1 MYGSVLGTQSCK
13 KESKYGVVVAG
24 ATGTRVCVS
33 RLSRRNTTCVTLWL
47 GRNNM
52 LIDINREMNIENE
65 KKRERRTC
73 CSWSCSL
80 AFCCCW
86 GGCEEEEEDSPC
98 LLDVDW
104 YITCYITQSSRHSH
118 AALYPE
124 KNKNVRSKLEE
135 NASWSQI
142 IKKEAWIQETI
153 PWFFFLI
160 WRKKEGDDDVNNN
173 YFWKKVKKLLFF

>member
-1 MYGSVLGTQSCK
+1 MLLLPVPRER
-13 KESKYGVVVAG
+13 ESTFPDWAG
-24 ATGTRVCVS
+24 GILHVS
-33 RLSRRNTTCVTLWL
+33 PYDWEETIY
-47 GRNNM
+47 M
-52 LIDINREMNIENE
+52 LININREMNIENE

-153 PWFFFLI
+153 PWFFFFDLEE
-160 WRKKEGDDDVNNN
+160 EGRR
-173 YFWKKVKKLLFF
+173 WWC